1 MGAHGVLRSFL
12 SSFALLRHARGPV
25 CASCSRRLQSTTPET
40 ISPAEAASLRRL
52 LRMSPAGPDYKGPKP
67 TPPAELVRK
76 LAAVMHPPKL
86 SSRRRSG
93 SDATPATQKEREA
106 AARAVLERLPNWA
119 VVRASVAVKF
129 KKKDDGGDGWSP
141 TRRLSPDTV
150 AGVRALH
157 AAYPDAFSLNHLARR
172 FGVPYE
178 AMRRIVKGGVK
189 GGPKSGA
196 VAPADDGGGGGEGRR
211 GAPLEAA
218 AGAGDESAAGRLA
231 EAAAEA
237 EREESVRARWER
249 RGARIWT
256 HRAAK
261 GHRPPAKW
269 RELGVG
275 EIRKAKP
282 LPRWKQA
289 EWWTENVAGMAAEGR
304 AEAERG
310 R

>member
-1 MGAHGVLRSFL
+1 MGALRPFI
-12 SSFALLRHARGPV
+12 SSFSLLRHARGPV
-25 CASCSRRLQSTTPET
+25 CPSCSRRLLSTTPEI
-40 ISPAEAASLRRL
+40 ISPDEAAPLRRL

-76 LAAVMHPPKL
+76 LAAVMHPTKP
-86 SSRRRSG
+86 SSRRRSDG
-93 SDATPATQKEREA
+93 DVGATPQKEREA

-119 VVRASVAVKF
+119 VVRASVAIKF
-129 KKKDDGGDGWSP
+129 KKQVDGGAGWSP

-157 AAYPDAFSLNHLARR
+157 AAYPEAFSLNHLARR

-189 GGPKSGA
+189 GGPDA
-196 VAPADDGGGGGEGRR
+196 AAMVAADDSGEGEGGRR
-211 GAPLEAA
+211 GAALEE
-218 AGAGDESAAGRLA
+218 AGDETAAGRLA
-231 EAAAEA
+231 QVAAEA

-249 RGARIWT
+249 RGARIWAD
-256 HRAAK
+256 RAAK

-269 RELGVG
+269 REMGVG

-289 EWWTENVAGMAAEGR
+289 EWWKENIEGMATK
-304 AEAERG
+304 EAEDVER
-310 R
+310 RWTRSSS